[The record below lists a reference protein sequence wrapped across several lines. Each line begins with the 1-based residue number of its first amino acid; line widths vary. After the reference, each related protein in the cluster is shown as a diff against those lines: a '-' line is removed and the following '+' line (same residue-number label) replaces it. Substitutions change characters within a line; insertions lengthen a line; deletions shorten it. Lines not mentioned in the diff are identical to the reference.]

1 MQRQNSLE
9 KANKVLAQ
17 YNNNIG
23 APVHPGPAEVDKVL
37 EEFEFRQT
45 NDSFFLYFDV
55 RQSRIKRVGSNLKKV
70 LGISHLDWEGWMG
83 LIHPDFVSIYIEF
96 GFAAYQASLK
106 YAKEIKEKNAS
117 YSINLPLQRKFP
129 DGAKEYWLVKQSAY
143 PFEFDASGMMVSH
156 LNTYTLI
163 SRFDQYTPMQPFVLF
178 DYVTQDGVGAEIRAL
193 TRQSVMELFYP
204 QLATRHQITLLAYWE
219 EFSKFKFDL
228 APMPNSLSIAGLLK
242 KSQQTILD
250 YNKAI
255 LEASRESFP
264 LSEFSDIRSVIS
276 FLFHLFGPIHQRK

>member
-1 MQRQNSLE
+1 MQHKNSLE
-9 KANKVLAQ
+9 KANQVLAQ
-17 YNNNIG
+17 YAVNLG
-23 APVHPGPAEVDKVL
+23 DPVYPGPDEVKKTL
-37 EEFEFRQT
+37 AEFEFRQT
-45 NDSFFLYFDV
+45 HDSFFLYFDV

-83 LIHPDFVSIYIEF
+83 LIHPDFVSIYTEF

-106 YAKEIKEKNAS
+106 YAKEIKETNAS
-117 YSINLPLQRKFP
+117 YSINLPLQRTFP
-129 DGAKEYWLVKQSAY
+129 DGTKEYWLVKQSAY
-143 PFEFDASGMMVSH
+143 PFEFDANGMMVSH

-178 DYVTQDGVGAEIRAL
+178 DYETQDEVGAEIRAL
-193 TRQSVMELFYP
+193 TRKSVMGLFYP
-204 QLATRHQITLLAYWE
+204 QLATRHQTTLLSYWE

-228 APMPNSLSIAGLLK
+228 APMPNSLSIAEQLK

-264 LSEFSDIRSVIS
+264 LSEFTDIRSVVS
-276 FLFHLFGPIHQRK
+276 FLFHLFGPVHQGK